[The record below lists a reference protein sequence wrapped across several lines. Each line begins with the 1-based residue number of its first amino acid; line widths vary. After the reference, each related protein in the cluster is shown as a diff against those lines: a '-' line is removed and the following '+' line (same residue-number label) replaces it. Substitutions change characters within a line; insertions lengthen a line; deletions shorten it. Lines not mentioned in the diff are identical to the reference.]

1 MATTHGADNE
11 NLQHEYGAEYGVGE
25 TETLYGV
32 VAEFDTPEAVV
43 DAANHAREAG
53 YKKMDAYTPFPVS
66 GLDEALG
73 MSNTRLGWVVLLM
86 CIFGGLAAFAMQF
99 YANAIFYPLN
109 IGGKPLNS
117 WPNFIIIT
125 FECTILFAA
134 FTAGLF
140 MLGRNGLPQPY
151 HSIFNTP
158 NFGAATRDRF
168 FLCIEAIDEKFE
180 VAEARTFLESLS
192 PLRVS
197 EVEV

>member
-1 MATTHGADNE
+1 MDHPQVHPVITSRAPEAD
-11 NLQHEYGAEYGVGE
+11 V
-25 TETLYGV
+25 YGV
-32 VAEFDTPEAVV
+32 VGEFDTPEAVI
-43 DAANHAREAG
+43 DAANAAREAG
-53 YKKMDAYTPFPVS
+53 YKKMDAYTPFPVT

-73 MSNTRLGWVVLLM
+73 MTNTRLGWVVLFM
-86 CIFGGLAAFAMQF
+86 GITGGLTAFAVQYF
-99 YANAIFYPLN
+99 ANAVYYPLN
-109 IGGKPLNS
+109 IGGKPLNA

-140 MLGRNGLPQPY
+140 MLARNGLPKPY

-158 NFGAATRDRF
+158 NFDAATRDHF
-168 FLCIEAIDEKFE
+168 FLCIEATDEQFD
-180 VAEARTFLESLS
+180 VAEVRSFMQAQG

>member
-1 MATTHGADNE
+1 MSTTVVAHASRAPS
-11 NLQHEYGAEYGVGE
+11 AE
-25 TETLYGV
+25 LYGV
-32 VAEFDTPEAVV
+32 VAEFDTPEAVIE
-43 DAANHAREAG
+43 AANRAREAG
-53 YKKMDAYTPFPVS
+53 YKKMDAYTPFPVN

-86 CIFGGLAAFAMQF
+86 GILGGTAAFAMQYF
-99 YANAIFYPLN
+99 AYVIHYPLN
-109 IGGKPLNS
+109 VGGRPLNS
-117 WPNFIIIT
+117 WPMFIVIT
-125 FECTILFAA
+125 FECTVLFAA

-168 FLCIEAIDEKFE
+168 FLCVEADDAEFE
-180 VAEARTFLESLS
+180 VRKTREFLEGLS
-192 PLRVS
+192 PIRVS

>member
-1 MATTHGADNE
+1 MSHAQVHPIAESRAPEAD
-11 NLQHEYGAEYGVGE
+11 
-25 TETLYGV
+25 LYGV
-32 VAEFDTPEAVV
+32 VAEFDSPEAII
-43 DAANHAREAG
+43 DAANAAREAG
-53 YKKMDAYTPFPVS
+53 YQKMDAYTPFPVT

-73 MSNTRLGWVVLLM
+73 MTNTRLGWVVLFM
-86 CIFGGLAAFAMQF
+86 GIVGGVSAFAMQY

-109 IGGKPLNS
+109 IGGKPLNA

-125 FECTILFAA
+125 FECTVLFAA

-140 MLGRNGLPQPY
+140 MLARNGLPKPY

-158 NFGAATRDRF
+158 NFERATRDHF
-168 FLCIEAIDEKFE
+168 FLCVEATDARFDAGE
-180 VAEARTFLESLS
+180 VRRFLETQG

>member
-1 MATTHGADNE
+1 MTVGVSVANIADVDPE
-11 NLQHEYGAEYGVGE
+11 
-25 TETLYGV
+25 LYGV

-53 YKKMDAYTPFPVS
+53 YKKMDAYTPFPVN

-73 MSNTRLGWVVLLM
+73 MSNTRLGWFVLLM
-86 CIFGGLAAFAMQF
+86 GITGGLAAFAMQF
-99 YANAIFYPLN
+99 YANAVFYPLN

-117 WPNFIIIT
+117 WPNFVVIT

-140 MLGRNGLPQPY
+140 MLARNGLPQPY

-158 NFGAATRDRF
+158 NFERATRDHF
-168 FLCIEAIDEKFE
+168 FLCIEASDEQFDAQKVGE
-180 VAEARTFLESLS
+180 FLGTLS

>member
-1 MATTHGADNE
+1 MDHPRVHPVAPSSAPGSASSAD
-11 NLQHEYGAEYGVGE
+11 
-25 TETLYGV
+25 LYGV
-32 VAEFDTPEAVV
+32 VAEFDTPEAVI
-43 DAANHAREAG
+43 DAANAAREAG
-53 YKKMDAYTPFPVS
+53 YKKMDAYTPFPVN

-73 MSNTRLGWVVLLM
+73 MTNTRLGWVVLFM
-86 CIFGGLAAFAMQF
+86 GIAGGVTAFAVQYF
-99 YANAIFYPLN
+99 ANAVYYPIN
-109 IGGKPLNS
+109 IGGKPLNA

-140 MLGRNGLPQPY
+140 MLARNGLPRPY

-158 NFGAATRDRF
+158 NFAAATRDHF
-168 FLCIEAIDEKFE
+168 FLCIEATDAQFDAGKVRSFME
-180 VAEARTFLESLS
+180 TLS

>member
-1 MATTHGADNE
+1 MTTHADEQLASGATDA
-11 NLQHEYGAEYGVGE
+11 G
-25 TETLYGV
+25 TELHGV
-32 VAEFDTPEAVV
+32 VAEFDTPEAVIG
-43 DAANHAREAG
+43 AANRAREAG
-53 YKKMDAYTPFPVS
+53 YKKMEAYTPFPVT

-73 MSNTRLGWVVLLM
+73 MTNTRLGWVVLLAG
-86 CIFGGLAAFAMQF
+86 ITGGLTAFAMQY

-117 WPNFIIIT
+117 WPNFIVIT

-140 MLGRNGLPQPY
+140 MLARNGLPQPY

-158 NFGAATRDRF
+158 NFGAATRDHF
-168 FLCIEAIDEKFE
+168 FLCIEASDEKFDPE
-180 VAEARTFLESLS
+180 EIGEFLQTLS

-197 EVEV
+197 KVEV

>member
-1 MATTHGADNE
+1 MK
-11 NLQHEYGAEYGVGE
+11 
-25 TETLYGV
+25 
-32 VAEFDTPEAVV
+32 
-43 DAANHAREAG
+43 R
-53 YKKMDAYTPFPVS
+53 
-66 GLDEALG
+66 LG
-73 MSNTRLGWVVLLM
+73 MTNTRMGWLVLLM
-86 CIFGGLAAFAMQF
+86 AELPAALAAFAMQY

-117 WPNFIIIT
+117 WPNFIVIT
-125 FECTILFAA
+125 FECTVLFAA

-168 FLCIEAIDEKFE
+168 FLCIEADDEQFE
-180 VAEARTFLESLS
+180 VTETRGFLESLS